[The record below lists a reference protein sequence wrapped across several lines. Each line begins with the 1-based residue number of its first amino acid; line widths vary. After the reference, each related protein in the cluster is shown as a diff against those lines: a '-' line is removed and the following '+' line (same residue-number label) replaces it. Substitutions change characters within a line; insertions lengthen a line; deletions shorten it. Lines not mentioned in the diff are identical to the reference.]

1 MTKLMLVLVG
11 GMMATAC
18 VGDGSMEADD
28 AADRAQESAAAAPLT
43 CDDCDPAP
51 GPTDLPLLVGGGYQ
65 EIRPFERRC
74 SLSVP
79 AASSYNVFGD
89 IQPRGPLVRDVRVLV
104 FQGTTKLVTLP
115 VRSGGFSI
123 TLNRTNAP
131 RNFPGSFVTCI
142 KNPGVNTV
150 SVDARGTI
158 IAN

>member
-11 GMMATAC
+11 GTIATAC
-18 VGDGSMEADD
+18 ATDGSVDEADG
-28 AADRAQESAAAAPLT
+28 ANGPADSATAAALT

-65 EIRPFERRC
+65 EVRPFERRC

-131 RNFPGSFVTCI
+131 RSFPGSFVTCV

-150 SVDARGTI
+150 SIDARGTI